1 VSFRSED
8 VFVGDGGTGGAVA
21 AALHTAVAAEL
32 AVKRA
37 RRSGA
42 KREGVVLWG

>member
-21 AALHTAVAAEL
+21 AALHTAVTPEV
-32 AVKRA
+32 AVKK
-37 RRSGA
+37 GKK
-42 KREGVVLWG
+42 KRGKKGKAAQR